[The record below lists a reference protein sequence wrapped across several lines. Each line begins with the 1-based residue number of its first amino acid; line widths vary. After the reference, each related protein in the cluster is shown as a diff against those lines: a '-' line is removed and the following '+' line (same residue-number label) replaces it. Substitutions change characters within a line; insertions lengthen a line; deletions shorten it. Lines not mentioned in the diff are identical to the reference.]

1 MTPSAPSR
9 PPITTPFIG
18 TWLSLG
24 SPVVAEIAALSGF
37 DWLLL
42 DLEHG
47 AASESS
53 LLANLQAIRGTSALP
68 IVRVGAP
75 HPDLILHALDW
86 GAAGIMVPHI
96 ESAAQA
102 EACLRA
108 MHYAPRGQRGLSRS
122 ARVYDYGLRPPTEV
136 PPPLFFAQIESLA
149 GIEHVDAIAAVEGVD
164 VLFVGPADL
173 THDLSAHAHG
183 HAPPFA
189 DCLARVVTAARAA
202 GKHPGILVAISPIS
216 SHSSPRALRTSPLIP
231 TSPFSASVTASSG
244 HSPDPPPSLHLDH
257 RPAKRPRA
265 ARPVQWKRPHLRRKR
280 ELFDHPNARSE
291 QNRVR

>member
-202 GKHPGILVAISPIS
+202 GKHPGILVRDSADLPSLVAQGFTHIALDSDVAILRQRYRQLRPLSGPATFTPPRPPAGKMPP
-216 SHSSPRALRTSPLIP
+216 SSP
-231 TSPFSASVTASSG
+231 ASSVET
-244 HSPDPPPSLHLDH
+244 PTPPT
-257 RPAKRPRA
+257 
-265 ARPVQWKRPHLRRKR
+265 
-280 ELFDHPNARSE
+280 ET
-291 QNRVR
+291 

>member
-1 MTPSAPSR
+1 MTPSNLSRSSR
-9 PPITTPFIG
+9 PEPFVG

-24 SPVVAEIAALSGF
+24 SPVVAELAALSGF
-37 DWLLL
+37 DWLLF

-47 AASESS
+47 AGSEAS
-53 LLANLQAIRGTSALP
+53 LLANLQAIRGTPALP

-96 ESAAQA
+96 ESADQA
-102 EACLRA
+102 RACLQA
-108 MHYAPRGQRGLSRS
+108 MHYPPRGRRGLSRS
-122 ARVYDYGLRPPTEV
+122 ARAHDYGLRPTDAV
-136 PPPLFFAQIESLA
+136 PPPLLFAQIESLA

-173 THDLSAHAHG
+173 GYDLSAHGNG

-202 GKHPGILVAISPIS
+202 GKHPGILSRDSADLPSLVAQGFTHIALDSDVAI
-216 SHSSPRALRTSPLIP
+216 LRQRYR
-231 TSPFSASVTASSG
+231 
-244 HSPDPPPSLHLDH
+244 HLLQHARHVD
-257 RPAKRPRA
+257 
-265 ARPVQWKRPHLRRKR
+265 RPVPAPTH
-280 ELFDHPNARSE
+280 
-291 QNRVR
+291 